1 LVIDA
6 TALGLKKIR
15 KKRSEKIQK
24 AKSPAHML
32 ILYVFGFGRRSLAAL
47 PSFLFRFL
55 ANNKCLAW
63 LSAAEVLQVS
73 LNLVGLGLLNR
84 VSKIGNSQSFQ

>member
-15 KKRSEKIQK
+15 KKKSEKIQK

-32 ILYVFGFGRRSLAAL
+32 ILYVFGLADVHLRR
-47 PSFLFRFL
+47 
-55 ANNKCLAW
+55 C
-63 LSAAEVLQVS
+63 QVS
-73 LNLVGLGLLNR
+73 HFGFWPTTSAWPG
-84 VSKIGNSQSFQ
+84 